1 MPSHALNFI
10 DVFSGAGGLSCGMEL
25 AGLRCLL
32 GVDLN
37 KAAIQTFLANHKH
50 AVAFSED
57 IKKLTSMKLMELLG
71 GQTVHAVI
79 GGPPCQG
86 FSTVG
91 RGDPK
96 DQRNSLFLEF
106 IRIVKITRPLFVVVE
121 NVTGLL
127 AKKNEKTLRAIFAQF
142 EKLGFH
148 LDVQVLSAEKYGVP
162 ERRRRT
168 IILGT
173 RLPIPVQF
181 PLFSHDCVKNGIYIP
196 PVTVGEALANMETGN
211 GNLYNHDLES
221 AEIRSTIDRRRLAK
235 IPEGKG
241 IRYPEDEKQYLP
253 PSLHL
258 GVDWKELPEGRFRQ
272 TKYQRLDGKR
282 PSPTIMTHRYG
293 YFHPRE
299 NRYLTAREAARLQS
313 FPNDFVFQGPVSEQW
328 RQIGNAVP
336 PLLGKSIGE
345 ALLQMLAK
353 SKEIPNQKSMPKSR
367 SSKRV
372 QSTIENVREGAF
384 VYKG

>member
-1 MPSHALNFI
+1 MPSHNLNFI

-25 AGLRCLL
+25 AGLKCLL
-32 GVDLN
+32 GVDVN

-50 AVAFSED
+50 AVAFSDD

-106 IRIVKITRPLFVVVE
+106 IRIVKITHPLFVVIE

-127 AKKNEKTLRAIFAQF
+127 AKKNEKTLSAIFAQF
-142 EKLGFH
+142 EKLGLH

-173 RLPIPVQF
+173 RLPTTVQF
-181 PLFSHDCVKNGIYIP
+181 PVSSHDCIKNGVYIP
-196 PVTVGEALANMETGN
+196 PVTAGEALANIETTN
-211 GNLYNHDLES
+211 GQLFNHDLES
-221 AEIRSTIDRRRLAK
+221 AEVKSTLDRKRLAK

-241 IRYPEDEKQYLP
+241 IRYPEDEKKYLP
-253 PSLHL
+253 ASLHL
-258 GVDWKELPEGRFRQ
+258 GVDWQTLPEGRFRQ
-272 TKYQRLDGKR
+272 TKYQRLDGKK

-299 NRYLTAREAARLQS
+299 NRYITAREAARLQS
-313 FPNDFVFQGPVSEQW
+313 FPNDFIFYGSKSEQW

-345 ALLQMLAK
+345 ALLQMMHTSEK
-353 SKEIPNQKSMPKSR
+353 IPRPNSHSN
-367 SSKRV
+367 KRV
-372 QSTIENVREGAF
+372 RTTIQNVRERAF
-384 VYKG
+384 VYKT

>member
-1 MPSHALNFI
+1 MPSHSLNFI

-25 AGLRCLL
+25 AGLKCLL
-32 GVDLN
+32 GVDMN
-37 KAAIQTFLANHKH
+37 KSAIQTFLANHKH
-50 AVAFSED
+50 AVAFSDD
-57 IKKLTSMKLMELLG
+57 IKKLTTLKLTELLG
-71 GQTVHAVI
+71 GQTVHVVV

-173 RLPIPVQF
+173 RLPTSVQF
-181 PLFSHDCVKNGIYIP
+181 PVYSHDCTKNGVYIP
-196 PVTVGEALANMETGN
+196 PVAVGEALANMETKN
-211 GNLYNHDLES
+211 GQRFNHDLES
-221 AEIRSTIDRRRLAK
+221 AEVKSPVDRKRLAK

-241 IRYPEDEKQYLP
+241 IRYPEDEKKYLP

-258 GVDWKELPEGRFRQ
+258 KVDWKTLPEGRFRQ
-272 TKYQRLDGKR
+272 TKYQRLDGKK

-293 YFHPRE
+293 YFHPQE

-313 FPNDFVFQGPVSEQW
+313 FPNDFIFHGSISEQW

-336 PLLGKSIGE
+336 PLLGKSIGG
-345 ALLQMLAK
+345 ALLQMMNK
-353 SKEIPNQKSMPKSR
+353 FEEIPTAETQRKTR
-367 SSKRV
+367 SGKRV
-372 QSTIENVREGAF
+372 QTTIQSVREGAF
-384 VYKG
+384 VYKA